1 MKIMIVTDAWEPQVN
16 GVVRTLKSTRV
27 QLEAMGHEVD
37 FLTPLEFRTLP
48 CPTYPDIRLSLLPGP
63 KVAKRI
69 REFDPDAL
77 HIATEGPLGLAARRF
92 AMKHDR
98 PFTTAYH
105 TRFPEYVQARFFIP
119 LSWTYAFLRWFHG
132 PSKAVMAP
140 TQVVKRDL
148 ELYGFDNVK
157 LWSRGVDHTIFRPQ
171 KSNCLQSKPPIFLYV
186 GRVAVEKNIE
196 AFLELDLPGSKWVAG
211 VGPALESMQARFPAV
226 NYLGVL
232 NQQELAEVYA
242 SADVFVFPSKTDT
255 FGLVL
260 LEAMACGL
268 PVAAYPVT
276 GPIDVIQDPRA
287 GCLDDDLRTAC
298 MNALQLHREDVAQ
311 YAKRFSW
318 AAATEQ
324 FVSHLHPRRASVEHT
339 TNAARTSADA
349 A

>member
-27 QLEAMGHEVD
+27 QLEALGHEVD
-37 FLTPLEFRTLP
+37 LLTPLEFRTLP
-48 CPTYPDIRLSLLPGP
+48 CPTYPDIRLSLLPGH
-63 KVAKRI
+63 KVANRI

-77 HIATEGPLGLAARRF
+77 HIATEGPLGLTARRY
-92 AMKHDR
+92 ALKHGR

-119 LSWTYAFLRWFHG
+119 LSWTYTFLRWFHG

-171 KSNCLQSKPPIFLYV
+171 KSNRLQSNPPIFLYV

-211 VGPALESMQARFPAV
+211 VGPALESMQAHFPAV

-276 GPIDVIQDPRA
+276 GPIDVIEDSRA

-298 MNALQLHREDVAQ
+298 MNALQLRREDVAQ